1 MLEKLFQFLNEDHI
15 QSDEEI
21 ILIERLW
28 KAAQAVKNDPDLEI
42 ELRKIGQSLRSV
54 MREIPPVFGSF
65 Y

>member
-42 ELRKIGQSLRSV
+42 PDLRTAA
-54 MREIPPVFGSF
+54 
-65 Y
+65 